1 MLTWLYLEFRIKTI
15 VSFSQSSMMAKA
27 LQFVNVRRMVH
38 LDVKPDNAY
47 VKNGV
52 YKLGDFGCATL
63 LNKSCQ
69 LKRVMHIT
77 CLKKS

>member
-1 MLTWLYLEFRIKTI
+1 
-15 VSFSQSSMMAKA
+15 MAKA
-27 LQFVNVRRMVH
+27 LQFIHERRIVR

-63 LNKSCQ
+63 LNKS
-69 LKRVMHIT
+69 LPVDII